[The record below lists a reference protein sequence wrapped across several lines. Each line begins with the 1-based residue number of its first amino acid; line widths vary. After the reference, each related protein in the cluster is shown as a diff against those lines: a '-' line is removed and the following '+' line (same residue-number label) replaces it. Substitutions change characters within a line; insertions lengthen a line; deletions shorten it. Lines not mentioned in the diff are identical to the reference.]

1 MSRTLR
7 FHGFVAA
14 AVLALGGLALHA
26 EQPAAQHVTTVRA
39 DGEAGGDG
47 LIWD

>member
-7 FHGFVAA
+7 FHGILVA
-14 AVLALGGLALHA
+14 AVLSLTGFALHA
-26 EQPAAQHVTTVRA
+26 EQPAAQQASTVQA
-39 DGEAGGDG
+39 AGGDG